1 VPARPIRLPSIAAL
15 ADADALGLVAGPVHS
30 VAVTPLAGVGF
41 SSAALSRVTVTLQDG
56 GERRYVLK
64 CTALRQDWMA
74 VRSCDLT
81 GREAQLIGDGQFAT
95 VWDVFDCP
103 YVAFA
108 VEAERTG
115 LLMTDLTPHLLPDV
129 RAPLSPD
136 QEEALLRGLAT
147 LHARFWNS
155 PALDRSWLTTPSDYC
170 EMLGPAVAGD
180 AAAIATLS
188 SQLQQGVPSGWR
200 SALPRL
206 GAAAAAR
213 LTCAGRE
220 HQRVWQDL
228 PRTLVHGDTKVA
240 NFAILPG
247 GQVAAF
253 DWAIAGAG
261 PCTIDVGWYLAVNAS
276 RLTGSKEHLL
286 ERYRALLEDAR
297 GACIAQTVWQRLE
310 EVAVTCGARMLLWS
324 KALALDGGRPGAD
337 AEWTWWVDRLERS

>member
-1 VPARPIRLPSIAAL
+1 MRLPSIAAL
-15 ADADALGLVAGPVHS
+15 ADADGLGEVAGPVHS
-30 VAVTPLAGVGF
+30 VDVAPLAGVGF
-41 SSAALSRVTVTLQDG
+41 SSAALSRISVTRPDG
-56 GERRYVLK
+56 TEAHYVLK
-64 CTALRQDWMA
+64 CTSLRQDWMA
-74 VRSCDLT
+74 VRSGDLA
-81 GREAQLIGDGQFAT
+81 GREAQLIGDEQFAA

-115 LLMTDLTPHLLPDV
+115 LLMTDLTPHLLPDA
-129 RAPLSPD
+129 RAPLLPD
-136 QEEALLRGLAT
+136 QQEALLGALAA

-155 PALDRSWLTTPSDYC
+155 PALDRAWLTTSSDYC
-170 EMLGPAVAGD
+170 ELLGPAVADD

-188 SQLQQGVPSGWR
+188 AQLQQAVPNGWR
-200 SALPRL
+200 SAMPRL
-206 GAAAAAR
+206 AAAAAAR
-213 LTCAGRE
+213 LTCPGRE
-220 HQRVWQDL
+220 HQRLWQDL

-240 NFAILPG
+240 NFAIRPG

-286 ERYRALLEDAR
+286 ARYRALLEDAR
-297 GACIAQTVWQRLE
+297 GERIAETMWQRLE

-324 KALALDGGRPGAD
+324 KALALDGGRSGAD
-337 AEWTWWVDRLERS
+337 REWAWWVDRLGRS